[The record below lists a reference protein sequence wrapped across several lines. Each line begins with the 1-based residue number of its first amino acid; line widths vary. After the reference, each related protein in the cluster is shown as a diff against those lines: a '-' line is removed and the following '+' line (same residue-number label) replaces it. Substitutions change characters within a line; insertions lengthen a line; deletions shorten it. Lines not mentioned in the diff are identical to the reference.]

1 MLVSGLCFTASGVFA
16 KLAAEQFNA
25 FELMLYRSVFIVF
38 AIALFARI
46 GGRRLA
52 TGHWRAHLARS
63 AAGVASVLLFFWCL
77 AHASLATAVTL
88 NYTSPLFLALIAG
101 LLLRERVPW
110 SSGLAI
116 VTGFVG
122 VLALLRPW
130 TDDSPLLPGLA
141 GLAGGALAALAYLG
155 IRRLGAIGE
164 PEWRTVF
171 YFALLGVVV
180 GLAALPFTGATAIR
194 TTHLPLL
201 LGIGAFALAAQLS
214 MTLAYARG
222 PTLVAGTLSYSGVLF
237 AGMFDLLA
245 WRESPSASAWLGM
258 ALIIVAGSMTVFG
271 KMRASTFGSSVS
283 GRTPDAPPATLAL
296 STPTAEGR
304 TLAPSNQNPTAGT
317 TAATP
322 GATLAGPAS

>member
-1 MLVSGLCFTASGVFA
+1 MLVSGLCFTASGVFV
-16 KLAAEQFNA
+16 KLAAEHFNA
-25 FELMLYRSVFIVF
+25 AELMLYRSLFIVL

-46 GGRRLA
+46 GGHRLA
-52 TGHWRAHLARS
+52 TRHWRAHLARS

-77 AHASLATAVTL
+77 AHAPLATAVTL

-101 LLLRERVPW
+101 FFLRERVAW

-116 VTGFVG
+116 AIGFIG

-141 GLAGGALAALAYLG
+141 GLAGGAVAALAYLG

-180 GLAALPFTGATAIR
+180 GLAALPFTGASAIR
-194 TTHLPLL
+194 TPDLPVL
-201 LGIGAFALAAQLS
+201 LGIGVFALAAQWS

-222 PTLVAGTLSYSGVLF
+222 PALIAGTLSYSGVLF
-237 AGMFDLLA
+237 AGLFDLLA
-245 WRESPSASAWLGM
+245 FRESPSASAWLGM
-258 ALIIVAGSMTVFG
+258 GLIILAGSMTVYG
-271 KMRASTFGSSVS
+271 KMRASA
-283 GRTPDAPPATLAL
+283 GRPGTPGRGVKEAAGLPVPASMIPGMARPAVPDPTPP
-296 STPTAEGR
+296 
-304 TLAPSNQNPTAGT
+304 T
-317 TAATP
+317 TAQAT
-322 GATLAGPAS
+322 GATLRGPAS